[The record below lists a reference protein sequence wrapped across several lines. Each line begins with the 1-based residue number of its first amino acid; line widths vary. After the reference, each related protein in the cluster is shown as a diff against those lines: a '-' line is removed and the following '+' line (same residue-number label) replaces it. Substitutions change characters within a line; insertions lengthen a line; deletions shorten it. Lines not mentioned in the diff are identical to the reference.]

1 MFISGYPERCLW
13 CGHPGLARIWERADQ
28 QERCLV
34 GLVRC
39 LLCGEQTGYT
49 KRDASGH
56 GNPKD
61 PRVPRQP
68 VLIFEEQS

>member
-13 CGHPGLARIWERADQ
+13 CGHPGLAPIWEQADR

-39 LLCGEQTGYT
+39 LRCGEQTGYT
-49 KRDASGH
+49 RRDQERGQSERRSQAS
-56 GNPKD
+56 
-61 PRVPRQP
+61 RTSQ
-68 VLIFEEQS
+68 LIEVK